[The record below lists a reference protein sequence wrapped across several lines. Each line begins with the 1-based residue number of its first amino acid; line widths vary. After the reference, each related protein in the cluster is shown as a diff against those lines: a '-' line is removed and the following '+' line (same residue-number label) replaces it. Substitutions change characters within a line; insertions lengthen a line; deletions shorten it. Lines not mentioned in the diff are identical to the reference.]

1 MKVLENKTKIIYQK
15 DLKKMSEVEILYL
28 INIKKDEKAKE
39 ELIRRIYRRLNKK

>member
-1 MKVLENKTKIIYQK
+1 MKNKNDNSSIIH
-15 DLKKMSEVEILYL
+15 KKNFKKLPEAEILYL

>member
-1 MKVLENKTKIIYQK
+1 MLVSNISSMIHKK

-28 INIKKDEKAKE
+28 INIKKSEKAKE